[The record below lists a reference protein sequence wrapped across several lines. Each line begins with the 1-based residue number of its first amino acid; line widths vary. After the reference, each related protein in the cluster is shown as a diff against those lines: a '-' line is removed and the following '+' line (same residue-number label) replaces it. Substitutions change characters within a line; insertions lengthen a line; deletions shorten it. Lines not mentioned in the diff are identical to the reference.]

1 MMKIEQGKGAW
12 GRREVIAINVEVYLG
27 KNRMGRPNLALSKEK
42 LCKRFVFLIL
52 AFTQAQGRIP
62 QTFFCFVGGFSKHNF

>member
-12 GRREVIAINVEVYLG
+12 GRREVIAINGEVYLG

-52 AFTQAQGRIP
+52 AFTQA
-62 QTFFCFVGGFSKHNF
+62 